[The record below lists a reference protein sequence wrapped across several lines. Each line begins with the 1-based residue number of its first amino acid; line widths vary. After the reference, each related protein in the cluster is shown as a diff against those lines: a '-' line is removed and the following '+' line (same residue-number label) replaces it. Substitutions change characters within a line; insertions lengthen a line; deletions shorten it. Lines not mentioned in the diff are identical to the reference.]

1 MTKKTDDLDRLMN
14 VVKEKLVIPERNEK
28 VMLLTLTQ
36 ESWTNEHTSD
46 YSYVT
51 RIYYQQGKKVK
62 KKKKKCKWTRKE
74 ER

>member
-1 MTKKTDDLDRLMN
+1 MN

-51 RIYYQQGKKVK
+51 RIYYQQDKKVK
-62 KKKKKCKWTRKE
+62 KKKM
-74 ER
+74 